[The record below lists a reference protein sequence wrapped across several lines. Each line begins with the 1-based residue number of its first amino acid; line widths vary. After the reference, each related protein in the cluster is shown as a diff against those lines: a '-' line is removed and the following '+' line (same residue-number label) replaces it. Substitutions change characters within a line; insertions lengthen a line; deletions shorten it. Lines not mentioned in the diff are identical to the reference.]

1 LASYPYYSSVPYEA
15 AVSTAAVIVFQRAL
29 ELAGTLDP
37 QTVGDTLAGLEIDTF
52 FGHIAFDTRGVNSS
66 KPMAVEQ
73 LHPDGR
79 IYTVFPSDVA
89 EKAALYSMPPWSQ
102 R

>member
-1 LASYPYYSSVPYEA
+1 M
-15 AVSTAAVIVFQRAL
+15 
-29 ELAGTLDP
+29 
-37 QTVGDTLAGLEIDTF
+37 TF
-52 FGHIAFDTRGVNSS
+52 YGRIKFDARGVNIY

-73 LHPDGR
+73 LQPDGK

-89 EKAALYSMPPWSQ
+89 EKAALYPMPPWSQ